1 MGGKKK
7 GGKKGGKKGKA
18 GAIDYLDE
26 IEQNHVLEA
35 IKESL
40 TAKLIAETDS
50 ADKCKAAENEKRFRE
65 LQLERKVKD
74 EQKLQMDIISDM
86 TRQYKSVE
94 EELFEQISR
103 LEQRKSNNEE
113 EIKILKKKEADL
125 EADIKEIKAK
135 KQTQIDGLKKNI
147 ENMS

>member
-1 MGGKKK
+1 MRVHP
-7 GGKKGGKKGKA
+7 
-18 GAIDYLDE
+18 YLASH
-26 IEQNHVLEA
+26 IPHL
-35 IKESL
+35 L
-40 TAKLIAETDS
+40 RH
-50 ADKCKAAENEKRFRE
+50 AENEKRFRE

>member
-7 GGKKGGKKGKA
+7 GGKKGGKKGKT

-50 ADKCKAAENEKRFRE
+50 ADRCKAAENEKRFRE

-86 TRQYKSVE
+86 TR
-94 EELFEQISR
+94 
-103 LEQRKSNNEE
+103 
-113 EIKILKKKEADL
+113 
-125 EADIKEIKAK
+125 
-135 KQTQIDGLKKNI
+135 
-147 ENMS
+147 